1 MSSFSLTKTYNFKYV
16 PKFEGNTSNW
26 NESNSTGLASAAQQY
41 NAVGLFVKEMDRNYI
56 VRPKNTLFSDEDSFD
71 VIKNGDSFVAGG
83 NFKITSVKIN
93 VNEHL
98 GKFLNVIKFGMN
110 ENVGDIGDGNSFAGS
125 TSGYLRQTF
134 LTEKNADGSY
144 SVLIN
149 DDTNAKVDT
158 DIDMTRLFNFWV
170 DGIPE
175 YDADGNIVEPAGW
188 EEDEILHDL
197 EHLVL
202 FEIQVNG
209 YYLNRR
215 EDTTNRNILSGAS
228 GQTGYQV
235 NIYEYTKKITIF
247 EDDSGS
253 GKLGLDQIAELSITR
268 KVDHT
273 FETAVA
279 GTTLNTFKTRRY
291 YLGQGF
297 LKDADISSY
306 SAADAVNIKSLKVKS
321 GVLFCRKQISKVE
334 DGTTAAADVKY
345 TSFYVVIDDSDVHK
359 LPNPFDNKVYIIESP
374 VDGGILD
381 SQLHVYNSNPL

>member
-26 NESNSTGLASAAQQY
+26 NESNSTGLGSTAQQY

-110 ENVGDIGDGNSFAGS
+110 ENVGDIGDSNSFAGS

-158 DIDMTRLFNFWV
+158 DIDITRLFNFWV

-215 EDTTNRNILSGAS
+215 EDSTNRNILSGAS
-228 GQTGYQV
+228 GRTGYQV

-273 FETAVA
+273 FETAAA

>member
-26 NESNSTGLASAAQQY
+26 NESNSTGLGSTAQQY

-56 VRPKNTLFSDEDSFD
+56 VRPKNTLFSDQDSFD
-71 VIKNGDSFVAGG
+71 VIKNGDSFVVGG

-158 DIDMTRLFNFWV
+158 DIDITRLFNFWV

-273 FETAVA
+273 FETAAA

>member
-26 NESNSTGLASAAQQY
+26 NESNSTGLGSTAQQY

-110 ENVGDIGDGNSFAGS
+110 ENVGDIGDSNSFAGS

-158 DIDMTRLFNFWV
+158 DIDMSRLFNFWV

-215 EDTTNRNILSGAS
+215 EDSTNRNILSGAS

-273 FETAVA
+273 FETAAA

>member
-26 NESNSTGLASAAQQY
+26 NESNSTGLGSTAQQY

-110 ENVGDIGDGNSFAGS
+110 ENVGDIGDSNSFAGS

-215 EDTTNRNILSGAS
+215 EDSTNRNILSGAS

-253 GKLGLDQIAELSITR
+253 GKLALDQIAELSITR

-273 FETAVA
+273 FETAAA